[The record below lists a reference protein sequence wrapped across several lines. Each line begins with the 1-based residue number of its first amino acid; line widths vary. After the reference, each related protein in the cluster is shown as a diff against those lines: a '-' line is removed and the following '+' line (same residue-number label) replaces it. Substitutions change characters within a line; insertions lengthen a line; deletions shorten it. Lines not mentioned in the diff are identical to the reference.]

1 MFPVP
6 SPSPALPRK
15 AESKWPEL
23 VRCIPARS
31 GHLIHTCVW
40 TVNSKHGLV
49 CSVHRSA
56 LGFMGRVHS
65 TQPAP
70 SPAAPPK
77 GRDSSQG
84 AMKIWELQQRR
95 NALSQKANTVLAEKE
110 REREKQIT
118 TDLKVRDRFIRV
130 LTMCLGNPRWLQSGT
145 GFSTLK
151 HRR

>member
-1 MFPVP
+1 MICRPQVMFPVP

-110 REREKQIT
+110 REANHNRSESQGQIHQGS
-118 TDLKVRDRFIRV
+118 DHVSWQ
-130 LTMCLGNPRWLQSGT
+130 P
-145 GFSTLK
+145 
-151 HRR
+151 